1 VLTVVAI
8 TGMARQADDD
18 RVRQPLVYVGG
29 MRRVRALT
37 RLGSLF
43 CLMSCAVFL
52 WRQVLHEPTDMRRF
66 IALYLIGL
74 LFAIGARLLA
84 LRQVV
89 ATPGGWLLA
98 PFIGRARP
106 MPPVRGVFVRGE
118 DVVAV
123 AVDGKLIVL
132 GIDRFPFRDPATIRR
147 SLVRNLPRW

>member
-1 VLTVVAI
+1 
-8 TGMARQADDD
+8 MARHADHD
-18 RVRQPLVYVGG
+18 RIRQPLVYLGG

-52 WRQVLHEPTDMRRF
+52 WRQVLHEPTDTRRF
-66 IALYLIGL
+66 IALYLVGL

-98 PFIGRARP
+98 PLIGRARP
-106 MPPVRGVFVRGE
+106 MLPVRGVVVRGE
-118 DVVAV
+118 DVVAM
-123 AVDGKLIVL
+123 AVDGRLIVL
-132 GIDRFPFRDPATIRR
+132 GVDRFPFRDPTTVRR
-147 SLVRNLPRW
+147 SLVRNIPRW